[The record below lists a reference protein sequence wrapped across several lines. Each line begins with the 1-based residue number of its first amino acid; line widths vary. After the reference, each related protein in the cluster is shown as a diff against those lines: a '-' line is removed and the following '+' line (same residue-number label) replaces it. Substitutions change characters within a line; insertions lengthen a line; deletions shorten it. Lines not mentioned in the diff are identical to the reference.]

1 MFNISTKLF
10 LALLLPSAAQSKSLR
25 SVLPRP
31 HLKNDNKDPLG
42 NSHLT
47 EASIPESSRNL
58 EVSGYS
64 IEQLGDNI
72 DGEDYYGR
80 SGSALALSGNG
91 KLLAI
96 GAHAAF
102 GYTGHVLTHVFD
114 DDTGSWFQYGQKI
127 LGEDGG
133 DHSGSSLSMSYDGTT
148 MAVGKQEPPFSLIEG
163 SFWHDQCEI

>member
-1 MFNISTKLF
+1 M
-10 LALLLPSAAQSKSLR
+10 LLPRANNVHSKSLR

-31 HLKNDNKDPLG
+31 YLYNKHQVSLDNSSLAEPR
-42 NSHLT
+42 
-47 EASIPESSRNL
+47 IPESPRNL
-58 EVSGYS
+58 QTSGYS
-64 IEQLGDNI
+64 VTQIGDDF

-96 GAHAAF
+96 GAHAAY

-133 DHSGSSLSMSYDGTT
+133 DHSGSSLSMSYDGMT

-163 SFWHDQCEI
+163 PFWHDQCEI